1 MKMGMDLEGKRAVVT
16 GSTKGIG
23 LAIAQSLVAEG
34 AKVVI
39 SSRHQDNVQ
48 DTLESLN
55 LSARDQVSGKVCDV
69 REANQVRDLIQHC
82 VQTFGGID
90 IQVNNAGIG
99 IFRTVE
105 EMSLQEWRDTL
116 ATNLDGVF
124 YGCHFAIPEMKR
136 NGGGFIINVGSLA
149 GVNAFPQG
157 AAYNASK
164 FGLVGFSEAL
174 MQEVR
179 YDDIRVANIMPGSVA
194 TEFSRTQDKSSWKL
208 SASDVA
214 EVVLETLKR
223 HPRCLTSRIEM
234 RPSKP
239 LKK

>member
-1 MKMGMDLEGKRAVVT
+1 MMDGSLEGQRAVVT

-23 LAIAQSLVAEG
+23 LAIAQSLVAED

-39 SSRHQDNVQ
+39 SSRHQGDV
-48 DTLESLN
+48 DKTVESLDP
-55 LSARDQVSGKVCDV
+55 SAQNQVIGRVCDV
-69 REANQVRDLIQHC
+69 RDSDQVSDLIQRC
-82 VQTFGGID
+82 VETFGGID
-90 IQVNNAGIG
+90 VLVNNAGIG
-99 IFRTVE
+99 IFRSVE

-124 YGCHFAIPEMKR
+124 YGCHFAIPEMKKD
-136 NGGGFIINVGSLA
+136 GGGFIINVGSLA

-179 YDDIRVANIMPGSVA
+179 YDDIRVANIMPGSVV

-214 EVVLETLKR
+214 QVVVETLKR
-223 HPRCLTSRIEM
+223 DPRCLTSRIEM

-239 LKK
+239 PKK

>member
-124 YGCHFAIPEMKR
+124 YGCHFAIPEMKK

>member
-1 MKMGMDLEGKRAVVT
+1 MMD
-16 GSTKGIG
+16 GSLDTKGIG
-23 LAIAQSLVAEG
+23 LAIAQSLVAED

-39 SSRHQDNVQ
+39 SSRHQGDV
-48 DTLESLN
+48 DKTVESLDP
-55 LSARDQVSGKVCDV
+55 SAQNQVIGRVCDV
-69 REANQVRDLIQHC
+69 RDSDQVSDLIQRC
-82 VQTFGGID
+82 VETFGGID
-90 IQVNNAGIG
+90 VLVNNAGIG
-99 IFRTVE
+99 IFRSVE

-124 YGCHFAIPEMKR
+124 YGCHFAIPEMKKD
-136 NGGGFIINVGSLA
+136 GGGFIINVGSLA

-179 YDDIRVANIMPGSVA
+179 YDDIRVANIMPGSVV

-214 EVVLETLKR
+214 QVVVETLKR
-223 HPRCLTSRIEM
+223 DPRCLTSRIEM

-239 LKK
+239 PKK

>member
-1 MKMGMDLEGKRAVVT
+1 MGMDLEGKRAVVT

-39 SSRHQDNVQ
+39 SSRHQDDVQ
-48 DTLESLN
+48 DTLENLN

-124 YGCHFAIPEMKR
+124 YGCHFAIPEMKK

-208 SASDVA
+208 SAADVA

>member
-1 MKMGMDLEGKRAVVT
+1 MDMNLEDKRAVVT

-34 AKVVI
+34 ARVVI
-39 SSRHQDNVQ
+39 SSRHQDDVQ
-48 DTLESLN
+48 DTLENLN

-124 YGCHFAIPEMKR
+124 YGCHFAIPEMKK

>member
-1 MKMGMDLEGKRAVVT
+1 MGLAGNRAVVT

-39 SSRHQDNVQ
+39 SSRHQDDVQ
-48 DTLESLN
+48 DTLENLN

-124 YGCHFAIPEMKR
+124 YGCHFAIPEMKK

-194 TEFSRTQDKSSWKL
+194 TEFSRTQNKSSWKL
-208 SASDVA
+208 SASDVS

-223 HPRCLTSRIEM
+223 TPRCLASRIEM

>member
-1 MKMGMDLEGKRAVVT
+1 MGMDLEGKRAVVT

-124 YGCHFAIPEMKR
+124 YGCHFAIPEMKK

>member
-1 MKMGMDLEGKRAVVT
+1 MDMNLEGKRAVVT

-39 SSRHQDNVQ
+39 SSRHQDDVQ
-48 DTLESLN
+48 DTLENLN

-124 YGCHFAIPEMKR
+124 YGCHFAIPEMKK

-194 TEFSRTQDKSSWKL
+194 TEFSRTQDNSSWKL